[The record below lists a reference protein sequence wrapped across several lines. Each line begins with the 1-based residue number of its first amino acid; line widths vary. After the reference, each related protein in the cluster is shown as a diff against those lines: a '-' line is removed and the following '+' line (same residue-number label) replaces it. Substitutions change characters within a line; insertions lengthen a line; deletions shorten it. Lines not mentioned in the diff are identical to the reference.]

1 MKSWLLYCFLLEYH
15 LLHVS
20 YEKITNILLLYWN
33 KPLKVWSKWGKKG
46 IFEKC
51 KKILKTGNT
60 KLNHEIE
67 IKIKF
72 LSEKKKIKEE
82 ISCIYMFFWRFFY
95 MIILKAGDNTHWW
108 LSWTN
113 MTIVRSL
120 FSFAFSSPLFLAFAR
135 HDTAN
140 NTVWFMPCVVLS

>member
-1 MKSWLLYCFLLEYH
+1 MKIWLLYCFLLEYH

-33 KPLKVWSKWGKKG
+33 KPLKVLSKWGKKR
-46 IFEKC
+46 IFEKY

-82 ISCIYMFFWRFFY
+82 ISCIYMFFWRFF
-95 MIILKAGDNTHWW
+95 LHDNPQSRRQYT
-108 LSWTN
+108 L
-113 MTIVRSL
+113 M
-120 FSFAFSSPLFLAFAR
+120 
-135 HDTAN
+135 
-140 NTVWFMPCVVLS
+140 VVLDKHDNSKKSVFFCILQPPFSGIC